1 MIPSKRILNSRKR
14 QRSTRKPSKR
24 TRKQRGG
31 QAMTTSLGDL
41 TTTSLGDTTTLG
53 DPATTTTDTTVRALL
68 ESALTKAISMPPTD
82 LNTAATMAENQYIN
96 ATPEQQTR
104 IREINEIIE
113 PFIQVASWKVI
124 NPIVFN
130 NLVDPTVDTTSI
142 NTLLSLFQ
150 NALADTV
157 KMTPEDIVNTHNI
170 VKAQYSNT
178 TPTQGSQLRDI
189 SDRVIPFIVMMKIEL
204 IKSIIL
210 EVPITP
216 AQTT

>member
-68 ESALTKAISMPPTD
+68 ESALTNTVTMDPIA

-96 ATPEQQTR
+96 ATPEQRAQ
-104 IREINEIIE
+104 IDKISFVIQ
-113 PFIQVASWKVI
+113 PFLSVASWKVI
-124 NPIVFN
+124 KPVIFDD
-130 NLVDPTVDTTSI
+130 LVDLTTI
-142 NTLLSLFQ
+142 NPKALLQF
-150 NALADTV
+150 ALYETV
-157 KMTPEDIVNTHNI
+157 KMSNPEIGNMNNTANNQYNNATPEQKSRLETIKNI
-170 VKAQYSNT
+170 LEPYIFGTK
-178 TPTQGSQLRDI
+178 
-189 SDRVIPFIVMMKIEL
+189 ME
-204 IKSIIL
+204 IIQNIML